1 MIYLDTSV
9 ALAQLLAENRRP
21 TIDFWQAPLIS
32 SRLLEYETYTQL
44 NARGLGPSHGND
56 AAELLARIAIVEML
70 PPVLIRALD
79 PFPVPV
85 RTLDAL
91 HLATMHFLRQARQNV
106 SLATYDDRMA
116 DAAQALGFPLAPL

>member
-21 TIDFWQAPLIS
+21 PVDFWQASLIS
-32 SRLLEYETYTQL
+32 SRLLEYETWTRL
-44 NARGLGPSHGND
+44 NARGLGSSHGND
-56 AAELLARIAIVEML
+56 AVELLARIAIVEML

-85 RTLDAL
+85 RTLDAI
-91 HLATMHFLRQARQNV
+91 HLATMHFLREARQNV

>member
-21 TIDFWQAPLIS
+21 PVDFWQASLIS
-32 SRLLEYETYTQL
+32 SRLLEYETWARL
-44 NARGLGPSHGND
+44 NARGLGSSHGND
-56 AAELLARIAIVEML
+56 AVELLARIAIVEML

-85 RTLDAL
+85 RTLDAI
-91 HLATMHFLRQARQNV
+91 HLATMHFLLEARQNV